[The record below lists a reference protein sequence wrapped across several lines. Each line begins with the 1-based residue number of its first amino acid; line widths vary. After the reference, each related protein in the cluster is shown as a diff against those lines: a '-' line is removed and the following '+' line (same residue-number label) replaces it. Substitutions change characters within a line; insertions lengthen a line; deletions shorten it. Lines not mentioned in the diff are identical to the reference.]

1 MTAISR
7 ADLEL
12 DAMYAAFKAAVGEYT
27 CPCGSTFE
35 FGAFDTL
42 ADYAALNRWLGRH
55 YDDCPDMAGSAPEL
69 RARVDELTALAKAQS
84 EEIRSLN
91 LQLDQARWKKAEW

>member
-7 ADLEL
+7 AELDL
-12 DAMYAAFKAAVGEYT
+12 DAMYAAFKAAVGEYR

-35 FGAFDTL
+35 FGTFDTL
-42 ADYAALNRWLGRH
+42 ADYAGLNRWLGTH
-55 YDDCPDMAGSAPEL
+55 YDDCPDMDDRAEL
-69 RARVDELTALAKAQS
+69 RARVDELRALARAQS

-91 LQLDQARWKKAEW
+91 LQLDQARWMKAGW